1 MSKHLFHEA
10 VLLVCLSTILW
21 LSSSPALAANAG
33 SIQGR
38 VLDPLGAAVPNAKV
52 VLVRSQKAVK
62 QTRTN
67 RQGVFM
73 FAPNPPGRYH
83 AHVEAKGFS
92 PQDSRSVFLS
102 ARGHVTLTV
111 MLPVGP
117 LRQQVVVSDTGTK
130 LPESQVGAS
139 VSVIDRQELEAM
151 SKLDISDALRLMP
164 GVQVVQTGE
173 RGGTTSV
180 FVRGGNAD
188 FNKVLFDGI
197 PANDIGGAF
206 EFANAATS
214 GVDSVEVLR
223 GPNSVVYGSDALSSV
238 ISMTTQR
245 GTTAAPEI
253 TYSTDGGNFN
263 TLRQEASLS
272 GIFHHFDYYS
282 DFMRFDTQNSLPNNS
297 FHNATYSGN
306 FGWEPNGTTSVRFT
320 IHHDATGLGDSNAL
334 YLYGIPDDSL
344 QRQQDTYMGITSQNQ
359 TTHSWHNMIR
369 LTSTGINF
377 HFDNPSPTGA
387 PSNPFGFGANY
398 LGDPVTIC
406 GANGFCTHGQAILDF
421 SGTYPQLSD
430 SRTNVQSV
438 YAQSD
443 YAFSHDAGATA
454 GFEYDHEYGFTQ
466 ASGAPRSASTRSN
479 YNSFLE
485 IHAALWQHAFATA
498 GVGLEDNAI
507 FGFATTPRVSA
518 AYYLRQPSSTHFLG
532 HTKLRFNFGTGI
544 KEPSIFDQG
553 SSLFSLL
560 STLPQGVGLIRQ
572 YHISPVGAARSSTL
586 DAGVEQGFWGERA
599 RLGLTFFHDR
609 FFDLID
615 YVPQSA
621 LPDLGV
627 PAAVVA
633 DAPMGATINSD
644 SFRSLGAET
653 EFDVSLS
660 RNWIVK
666 ADYTYLDAVVT
677 KSFSSDALFPA
688 INPAFPNIPIGAFSP
703 LVGSRPFR
711 RPPQTGSLLL
721 GYAKA
726 RYGFDLTGYF
736 VSRSDDSTFL
746 TDGTFGNT
754 MLLPNRN
761 LLMGYQLMDLSGW
774 YNLRRGVK
782 LYTSMGNLL
791 NEHYMAAFGYPAL
804 PFNFR
809 AGVKF
814 TLGGEGFRW

>member
-1 MSKHLFHEA
+1 MSKHLFHGA

-21 LSSSPALAANAG
+21 FSSSPALAADAG

-38 VLDPLGAAVPNAKV
+38 VLDSLDAAVPNAKV
-52 VLVRSQKAVK
+52 VLVHLQKVVS

-67 RQGVFM
+67 NQGIFVFT
-73 FAPNPPGRYH
+73 PHLPGRYH
-83 AHVEAKGFS
+83 VHVEAKGFS

-102 ARGHVTLTV
+102 ASGRVTLTV
-111 MLPVGP
+111 MLPVGL

-139 VSVIDRQELEAM
+139 VSVIDHQELEALN
-151 SKLDISDALRLMP
+151 KLDVADALRLLP

-173 RGGTTSV
+173 CGGTTSV

-223 GPNSVVYGSDALSSV
+223 GPNSVLYGSDALSSV
-238 ISMTTQR
+238 ISMTTRR
-245 GTTAAPEI
+245 GATPAPEI
-253 TYSTDGGNFN
+253 TYSSDAGNFN
-263 TLRQEASLS
+263 TPRQEASLS
-272 GIFHHFDYYS
+272 GVFHRFDYYS

-306 FGWEPNGTTSVRFT
+306 FGWEANATTRFRFT

-334 YLYGIPDDSL
+334 SLYGIPDDSF
-344 QRQQDTYMGITSQNQ
+344 QRQQDTDLGITAQNQ
-359 TTHSWHNMIR
+359 TTHRWHNMIR
-369 LTSTGINF
+369 LSSTGINF

-387 PSNPFGFGANY
+387 PFNPFGFGANY

-421 SGTYPQLSD
+421 GGTYPQLFD
-430 SRTNVQSV
+430 SRTSVQSV

-443 YAFSHDAGATA
+443 YAFSHGAGVTA

-466 ASGAPRSASTRSN
+466 ASGAPRSASTRNN

-485 IHAALWQHAFATA
+485 IHAALWRRAFATA

-507 FGFATTPRVSA
+507 FGFAATPRVSA

-560 STLPQGVGLIRQ
+560 SALPQGSDLIRQ
-572 YHISPVGAARSSTL
+572 YQISPVGAERSSTL
-586 DAGVEQGFWGERA
+586 DAGIEQGFWSERV

-633 DAPMGATINSD
+633 NAPMGATINSD

-653 EFDVSLS
+653 EFDISLS

-677 KSFSSDALFPA
+677 RSFSSDALFPA

-721 GYAKA
+721 GYAKP

-736 VSRSDDSTFL
+736 VSRSDHSTFL
-746 TDGTFGNT
+746 TDGAFGDT
-754 MLLPNRN
+754 MLLPNRD

-791 NEHYMAAFGYPAL
+791 SEHYMAAFGYPAL